1 MSQVSFSQFMQCKL
15 CGTEEAELRRRVL
28 VNGSVQIVYQCLTC
42 GRAATNAI
50 AKSSVRNA
58 DSLPDWDEAAQ
69 ERYNVRHEVQRLT
82 ERQQEKQ
89 AWLQLHNIYLRSPE
103 WRKRR
108 ALVMARANGIC
119 EGCRS
124 NTATQVHH
132 LTYDHWKCEF
142 LWELVAICDD
152 CHALAHANP
161 EEAQH

>member
-82 ERQQEKQ
+82 ERQQGE
-89 AWLQLHNIYLRSPE
+89 AGL
-103 WRKRR
+103 
-108 ALVMARANGIC
+108 A
-119 EGCRS
+119 
-124 NTATQVHH
+124 AT
-132 LTYDHWKCEF
+132 
-142 LWELVAICDD
+142 
-152 CHALAHANP
+152 
-161 EEAQH
+161 AQHLPSFSRMAEAPCSGHG